1 MFRNGIS
8 TVALLLAILFGLG
21 GSSLNAATTLN
32 TMELVAL
39 QNDVKSEKAEE
50 KSEVR
55 LTAYTS
61 PDRLYNYVW
70 SLINEDFYDH
80 TFNHQDWKR
89 WQHKYDGKLS
99 DFDASHKAIET
110 MLASL
115 GDRYTRFL
123 DKDAFDDEKNQI
135 DAQLCGIGVQIGL
148 DKQHRVV
155 VISPIED
162 TPAQKAGIRP
172 ADLILEI
179 DGKATTGFS
188 VDDAAKYIRGEVDSK
203 VNLLVG
209 RGTQKKKFLITRKKI
224 PLKSV
229 QTSKMLDS
237 KVGYIRLSSFISH
250 KVDIEMIAALK
261 ELTQAKALIL
271 DLRDNP
277 GGLLNKSISVSDL
290 FLDSGNIV
298 STVDK
303 EGYKTS
309 VASKGRPICRLPMV
323 VLINKGSA
331 SASEITMGALKDN
344 GRAILIG
351 EKSFGKG
358 LVQGINKLDDGSG
371 VNITIARYLT
381 PNDSDIHEKGISPD
395 IEVKLTKK
403 QKEEGKGC
411 WWLDPNGTS
420 TNRSPEDFKDLQLKK
435 AYEVVKES
443 LNNKSSVAMHPA
455 LP

>member
-1 MFRNGIS
+1 MFRIGIS
-8 TVALLLAILFGLG
+8 RVALLLAILFGLG
-21 GSSLNAATTLN
+21 GSSLNAATT
-32 TMELVAL
+32 MELIAL
-39 QNDVKSEKAEE
+39 QGEQKSEKTEE
-50 KSEVR
+50 KTKSELR

-61 PDRLYNYVW
+61 PDRLYHYVW
-70 SLINEDFYDH
+70 SLINEDFFDN

-89 WQHKYDGKLS
+89 WQHKYDGKLT

-148 DKQHRVV
+148 DKQHRIV

-209 RGTQKKKFLITRKKI
+209 RGSQKKKFLITRKKI

-229 QTSKMLDS
+229 QTAKMLDS

-250 KVDIEMIAALK
+250 KVDVEMIGALK
-261 ELTQAKALIL
+261 DLSSAKALVL

-277 GGLLNKSISVSDL
+277 GGLLNKSIAVSDL

-309 VASKGRPICRLPMV
+309 VASKCRPICRLPMV
-323 VLINKGSA
+323 ILINKGSA

-344 GRAILIG
+344 GRAVLVG

-395 IEVKLTKK
+395 VEVKLTKK

-411 WWLDPNGTS
+411 WWLDPNGTGS
-420 TNRSPEDFKDLQLKK
+420 SRSPEDFKDIQLKK

-443 LNNKSSVAMHPA
+443 LKNKSSVAMHP
-455 LP
+455 

>member
-1 MFRNGIS
+1 MFRKVIS
-8 TVALLLAILFGLG
+8 MVALVLFALG
-21 GSSLNAATTLN
+21 GSSVVCPSTASTPSN
-32 TMELVAL
+32 LVAL
-39 QNDVKSEKAEE
+39 EANQVPEIEK
-50 KSEVR
+50 KIKKTGV
-55 LTAYTS
+55 YTN
-61 PDRLYNYVW
+61 PDRLYAAVW
-70 SLINEDFYDH
+70 GLVKEDFYDGSYKG
-80 TFNHQDWKR
+80 QDWKR
-89 WQHKYDGKLS
+89 WEKKYEGKLT
-99 DFDASHKAIET
+99 DMDAAHKAIET

-123 DKDAFDDEKNQI
+123 DQDAFDDEKNQI
-135 DAQLCGIGVQIGL
+135 EAQLCGIGVQIGL

-179 DGKATTGFS
+179 DGKATTGFT

-203 VNLLVG
+203 VNLVVG
-209 RGTQKKKFLITRKKI
+209 RGTQKKKFVITRKRI

-229 QTSKMLDS
+229 QTTKMLDS

-250 KVDIEMIAALK
+250 KVDGEMIAALK
-261 ELTQAKALIL
+261 ELANAKALIL

-290 FLDSGNIV
+290 FLDSGNVV

-303 EGYKTS
+303 DGYKTTI
-309 VASKGRPICRLPMV
+309 ASKARPLCRVPLV

-344 GRAILIG
+344 NRAVLVG

-381 PNDSDIHEKGISPD
+381 PNDNDIHEKGISPD

-403 QKEEGKGC
+403 LKEDGKGC
-411 WWLDPNGTS
+411 WWLDPNGTG
-420 TNRSPEDFKDLQLKK
+420 TNRNPEDFKDVQLKK
-435 AYEVVKES
+435 AYDVAREA
-443 LNNKSSVAMHPA
+443 LNNKSSVAMHGE